1 MAKRLS
7 SSASGLRGFVTYF
20 WLPVALV
27 ALWWIGSADSA
38 SFFLPPLSSILGV
51 MWADLLNGELLRQTA
66 VSMRNVMTGLAIAIT
81 LGLSLGIAIG
91 ANAKLRAALW
101 PFLAFLRAVPGV
113 AVIPVVLVA
122 LGVGPGPQVFIIVFG
137 CTWPILLN
145 TIDGVRGIKESVID
159 MARAYRLPR
168 WLYVRKI
175 LVPAALPQ
183 TMAGIRISL
192 SVSLTLMVVSEFSAG
207 NAGLGR
213 YIMFG
218 SENFN
223 PAQVWAGTIFVG
235 IIGYLLNV
243 IFLFIERR
251 LLGWYFGIPRR
262 VARKSRGSAWR
273 VQLISSETKA

>member
-1 MAKRLS
+1 MSRRS
-7 SSASGLRGFVTYF
+7 SVSGSGLRGFVTYF
-20 WLPVALV
+20 WLPVALF
-27 ALWWIGSADSA
+27 ALWWFGSASSS
-38 SFFLPPLSSILGV
+38 SFFLPPLSSILGIL
-51 MWADLLNGELLRQTA
+51 WTDLLSGELIRQMA
-66 VSMRNVMTGLAIAIT
+66 FSMRNVMAGLAISIT
-81 LGLSLGIAIG
+81 LGLCLGIAIG
-91 ANAKLRAALW
+91 KNPQLRAALW

-122 LGVGPGPQVFIIVFG
+122 LGVGPGPQIFIIVFA

-168 WLYVRKI
+168 WLYIRKI

-213 YIMFG
+213 YIMMG
-218 SENFN
+218 SEMFN
-223 PAQVWAGTIFVG
+223 PARVWAGTIFVG

-243 IFLFIERR
+243 IFLFLERR
-251 LLGWYFGIPRR
+251 LLGWYFGVPRR
-262 VARKSRGSAWR
+262 EARKSRTAPWR
-273 VQLISSETKA
+273 AQPLTSETKA

>member
-1 MAKRLS
+1 MSRPSSLS
-7 SSASGLRGFVTYF
+7 GSGLGGFVTYF
-20 WLPVALV
+20 WLPAFLV
-27 ALWWIGSADSA
+27 ALWWFGSAGSG
-38 SFFLPPLSSILGV
+38 SFFLPPLSSILNIL
-51 MWADLLNGELLRQTA
+51 WTDLLSGELIRQMA
-66 VSMRNVMTGLAIAIT
+66 FSMRNVLAGLAIAIT
-81 LGLSLGIAIG
+81 LGLGFGIAIG
-91 ANAKLRAALW
+91 ANAKLRGALW

-175 LVPAALPQ
+175 LIPAALPQ

-192 SVSLTLMVVSEFSAG
+192 SVSLTLMIVAEFSAG

-243 IFLFIERR
+243 IFLFVERR
-251 LLGWYFGIPRR
+251 LLGWYFGVPRR
-262 VARKSRGSAWR
+262 SVRKSRKAAWR
-273 VQLISSETKA
+273 AQPLTSETKA